1 MAIGGAM
8 VLGVGGLVAA
18 VVVGLMAS
26 SSSSSS
32 SSTTSKGGPTGG
44 DGGGGG
50 GTGAGGL
57 DLVTCSQAFD
67 AIPNDPKDASGK
79 GLKDVVL
86 AAVASPTLT
95 TAQAETIAS
104 GLQKLALIAPDAKTV
119 NALNVAAQ
127 CVREHAKEVASGGG
141 SGSSLPDAMS
151 CDAAFGSLPADVQAQ
166 IIAARNAGTAVA
178 KTFADTLDAMA
189 ALATDPSTKTA
200 LGVAAKCLRSG
211 GGSATG
217 EPGLFR
223 DEAGNYSRAG
233 GLPPRKGVASNP
245 LFQWKHVV
253 VAGDNASA
261 ITAAYFGSAGAT
273 RARVDELINN
283 NPRDAATGRNLG
295 PIRSDW
301 PSGTPG
307 QTPGVLNWTSLIA
320 GDVLRI
326 PKSWNQWIDETAI
339 TRRDT
344 TPYPTVA

>member
-1 MAIGGAM
+1 MALGGAM

-32 SSTTSKGGPTGG
+32 STTPSTGGPTGG
-44 DGGGGG
+44 NGGGGG

-67 AIPNDPKDASGK
+67 AIPNDPKDPTTGK
-79 GLKDVVL
+79 GLRDTVL
-86 AAVASPTLT
+86 AAVASPTLSG
-95 TAQAETIAS
+95 AQAETIAS

-127 CVREHAKEVASGGG
+127 CVREHAKEVAAGGG
-141 SGSSLPDAMS
+141 GSSLPDAMS
-151 CDAAFGSLPADVQAQ
+151 CDAAFGSLPPDVQAQ
-166 IIAARNAGTAVA
+166 IVAARNAGTAIA

-189 ALATDPSTKTA
+189 ALATDPATKTA

-217 EPGLFR
+217 DPGLFR

-245 LFQWKHVV
+245 LFQWKHAV
-253 VAGDNASA
+253 VAGDNASV
-261 ITAAYFGSAGAT
+261 ITARYFGSGAT

-283 NPRDAATGRNLG
+283 NPTESNGRNLG

-301 PSGTPG
+301 APGTPG
-307 QTPGVLNWTSLIA
+307 QTPGVLNWTTLIA

-326 PKSWNQWIDETAI
+326 PKSWNAWIDETAI
-339 TRRDT
+339 TKRDP